1 MRKTETV
8 AEGIKRRSAQ
18 AAETSRRRIAAA
30 VQIAIWSGVIGF
42 IVVMISIAA
51 SSGVFGR

>member
-8 AEGIKRRSAQ
+8 AEGIKRRAAE
-18 AAETSRRRIAAA
+18 AAETSRRRRTLA
-30 VQIAIWSGVIGF
+30 VQIAIWSSVISF
-42 IVVMISIAA
+42 IVVMVSIAA